1 MQPLPLRLLSLCV
14 FERTSTSGGGTDGE
28 TWTDETGDLAT
39 LSIGHGRW
47 YESDFYIVT
56 QGEGVIAKRNFE

>member
-1 MQPLPLRLLSLCV
+1 M
-14 FERTSTSGGGTDGE
+14 
-28 TWTDETGDLAT
+28 
-39 LSIGHGRW
+39 GHGRW

>member
-1 MQPLPLRLLSLCV
+1 MQPLPLHLPSLCV
-14 FERTSTSGGGTDGE
+14 FEQSSTSGGCTDGE

-56 QGEGVIAKRNFE
+56 QGEGVIAKHNFE